1 MIQVIIGGMNMQ
13 KLRVLLVNMAKKST
27 LVRSM
32 LRMGMFCVR
41 RCQYLIFSFGKVNT
55 KRVLFESF
63 VGRKYADSPKAIYEY
78 LLNSEDYKDYEFVW
92 FFMNPEQQTAIAKN
106 PRTKVVKHGSL
117 EYYKY
122 YATSKYWVTN
132 SRISD
137 AILKRKNQVYLQCWH
152 GTPLKKLGFDIK
164 VESGNAMNSIKD
176 IHYKYQVDSK
186 KYTYL
191 LSPSAFCTEK
201 FTSAFNLK
209 AVGKENIII
218 EKGYPRNDDLVN
230 YTDEDVQRV
239 KKALG
244 LPENK
249 KIILYAPTWRD
260 NQHQSGLGYTY
271 KTEVDFDRLRNE
283 LSDEYVILFRA
294 HYFVAN
300 KFDFSKY
307 AGFVY
312 NASLYDD
319 INDLYI
325 ISDILITDYSS
336 VFFDYSILK
345 RPIIYY
351 MYDLEEYQ
359 HVLRD
364 FYISLDDLPGK
375 IVETEDAL
383 IDALHNVGE
392 LTYDEKYKKFN
403 DTYTYLDDGNASK
416 RVVQCVFEKS
426 K

>member
-1 MIQVIIGGMNMQ
+1 MRKI
-13 KLRVLLVNMAKKST
+13 RVFLENIAKKSDLIRTT
-27 LVRSM
+27 LRFGRLTL
-32 LRMGMFCVR
+32 LRML
-41 RCQYLIFSFGKVNT
+41 YLVHYPKKVDQ

-63 VGRKYADSPKAIYEY
+63 VGRKYCDSPKAIYEY
-78 LLNSEDYKDYEFVW
+78 LLNSEEFKDYEFVW
-92 FFMNPEQQTAIAKN
+92 FFLNPNDGAHLANN
-106 PRTKVVKHGSL
+106 PRTRVVKHGSR
-117 EYYKY
+117 EYFKL
-122 YATSKYWVTN
+122 YATSKYWITN

-137 AILKRKNQVYLQCWH
+137 AILKKKNQIYLQCWH

-164 VESGNAMNSIKD
+164 VEEGNSMNSIKD

-209 AVGKENIII
+209 AVGKEDIII
-218 EKGYPRNDDLVN
+218 EKGYPRNDYLVN
-230 YTDEDVQRV
+230 YHQSDIERV
-239 KKALG
+239 KNTLN
-244 LPENK
+244 LPSDK

-271 KTEVDFDRLRNE
+271 KTEVDFDRLRKE
-283 LSDEYVILFRA
+283 LGDEYVILFRA

-351 MYDLEEYQ
+351 MYDLQEYQ
-359 HVLRD
+359 QVLRD
-364 FYISLDDLPGK
+364 FYISLDELPGK

-383 IDALHNVGE
+383 LEAIGNVDA

-403 DTYTYLDDGNASK
+403 DTYTYLDDGKAAE
-416 RVVQCVFEKS
+416 RVVKFVFNKE
-426 K
+426 

>member
-1 MIQVIIGGMNMQ
+1 MQ
-13 KLRVLLVNMAKKST
+13 KIKVFLLNIAKKNDFVRST
-27 LVRSM
+27 LRLGLLTC
-32 LRMGMFCVR
+32 LRMV
-41 RCQYLIFSFGKVNT
+41 YLVHYPKKVNK

-63 VGRKYADSPKAIYEY
+63 VGRKYCDSPKAIYEY
-78 LLNSEDYKDYEFVW
+78 LLNSEEFKDYEFVW
-92 FFMNPEQQTAIAKN
+92 FFLNPNDGAHLASN
-106 PRTKVVKHGSL
+106 PRTRVVKHGSK
-117 EYYKY
+117 EYFKL

-137 AILKRKNQVYLQCWH
+137 AIIKKKNQVYLQCWH

-164 VESGNAMNSIKD
+164 WESGNSMNSIKD
-176 IHYKYQVDSK
+176 IYYKYQVDSK

-209 AVGKENIII
+209 AVGKEDIII
-218 EKGYPRNDDLVN
+218 EEGYPRNDFLVN
-230 YTDEDVQRV
+230 YHVSDVERV
-239 KKALG
+239 KKALN
-244 LPENK
+244 LPSDK

-260 NQHQSGLGYTY
+260 NQHQSGVGYTY
-271 KTEVDFDRLRNE
+271 KTEVDFDRLRKE
-283 LSDEYVILFRA
+283 LGDEYVILFRA

-351 MYDLEEYQ
+351 MYDLQEYELQ
-359 HVLRD
+359 KK
-364 FYISLDDLPGK
+364 DL
-375 IVETEDAL
+375 
-383 IDALHNVGE
+383 
-392 LTYDEKYKKFN
+392 
-403 DTYTYLDDGNASK
+403 
-416 RVVQCVFEKS
+416 Q
-426 K
+426 

>member
-1 MIQVIIGGMNMQ
+1 MQ
-13 KLRVLLVNMAKKST
+13 KLRVFLVDIAKKNDFFRG
-27 LVRSM
+27 LLRFGILAVRS
-32 LRMGMFCVR
+32 
-41 RCQYLIFSFGKVNT
+41 LIYIFYYPRKVHN
-55 KRVLFESF
+55 KRVLFEAF
-63 VGRKYADSPKAIYEY
+63 MGRKYADSPKAIYEY
-78 LLNSEDYKDYEFVW
+78 MLQSEEYKDYEFVW
-92 FFMNPEQQTAIAKN
+92 FFLDTNNITEKVKN
-106 PRTKVVKHGSL
+106 DRTKIVKYGSS
-117 EYYKY
+117 EYFKY

-132 SRISD
+132 SRVPD
-137 AILKRKNQVYLQCWH
+137 AILKKKNQVYLQCWH

-164 VESGNAMNSIKD
+164 VESGNSMNSIKD

-209 AVGKENIII
+209 AVGKEDIII

-230 YTDEDVQRV
+230 YKEEDVTRI
-239 KKALG
+239 KKVLG
-244 LPENK
+244 LPKDK

-271 KTEVDFDRLRNE
+271 KTEVDFDRLRAE
-283 LSDEYVILFRA
+283 LSDEYIILFRA

-307 AGFVY
+307 AGFIY
-312 NASLYDD
+312 NASLYDE

-359 HVLRD
+359 QVLRD
-364 FYISLDDLPGK
+364 FYISLSDLPGK
-375 IVETEDAL
+375 IVETEDDL
-383 IDALHNVGE
+383 IDALQHVEE
-392 LTYDEKYKKFN
+392 LTYDDKYKKFN
-403 DTYTYLDDGNASK
+403 DTYTYLDDGQAAK
-416 RVVQCVFEKS
+416 RVVEHVFEKS

>member
-1 MIQVIIGGMNMQ
+1 MVKEIIMQ
-13 KLRVLLVNMAKKST
+13 KIRVFLVDIAKKND
-27 LVRSM
+27 LFRAI
-32 LRMGMFCVR
+32 LRFGMFSYYR
-41 RCQYLIFSFGKVNT
+41 LIYLMYAPGKVNS

-78 LLNSEDYKDYEFVW
+78 MLNSDEYKDYEFVW
-92 FFMNPEQQTAIAKN
+92 FFMNPKDGAHLANN
-106 PRTKVVKHGSL
+106 PRTKVIKHGSK
-117 EYYKY
+117 EYYKM

-137 AILKRKNQVYLQCWH
+137 AILKKKNQIYLQCWH

-164 VESGNAMNSIKD
+164 VEAGNSMNSIKD

-186 KYTYL
+186 KYTWL

-218 EKGYPRNDDLVN
+218 EKGYPRNDYLVN
-230 YTDEDVQRV
+230 YQESDVERIR
-239 KKALG
+239 KSLD
-244 LPENK
+244 LPSDK

-271 KTEVDFDRLRNE
+271 KTEVNFDRLREE

-300 KFDFSKY
+300 SFDFSKY

-312 NASLYDD
+312 NASLYNE

-351 MYDLEEYQ
+351 MYDLQEYQ
-359 HVLRD
+359 QVLRD
-364 FYISLDDLPGK
+364 FYISLDELPGK
-375 IVETEDAL
+375 IVETEDDLLQA
-383 IDALHNVGE
+383 IAHVDE
-392 LTYDEKYKKFN
+392 LKYDEKYKKFN
-403 DTYTYLDDGNASK
+403 DTYTYLDDGKAAE
-416 RVVQCVFEKS
+416 RVVHYVFEKS
-426 K
+426 N